1 MTSPYYHDNIKVL
14 ILSSI
19 YVILN
24 SRNKYYYLE
33 VCDLFEI
40 GDKIVYP
47 MQGTGIIKDIEERNY
62 LGENQVYYIIK
73 MLTGN
78 MKIMISL
85 DRMSDSSVRLINNS
99 SALEDILLIFDK
111 KVPTLDESLTSKQRQ
126 KINLDKIKSGTL
138 QEIAEVVHDLTYLD
152 KIKPLNLSEKD
163 ILSTAQRFLIDEISL
178 IKDISVDEAEKL
190 LMTCLY

>member
-1 MTSPYYHDNIKVL
+1 M
-14 ILSSI
+14 
-19 YVILN
+19 
-24 SRNKYYYLE
+24 
-33 VCDLFEI
+33 CDLFEI